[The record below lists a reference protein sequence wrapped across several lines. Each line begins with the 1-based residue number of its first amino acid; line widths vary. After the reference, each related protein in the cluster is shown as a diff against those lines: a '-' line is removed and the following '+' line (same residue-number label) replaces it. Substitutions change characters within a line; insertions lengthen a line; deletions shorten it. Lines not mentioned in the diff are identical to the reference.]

1 MSNAIQ
7 PVPLTNFHL
16 HRQTPNQEM
25 ELIPEADCSERS
37 YISIQKDIN
46 RSRHIRRKKRSRS
59 QSNPGLPNHPFS
71 RAAREVRSGLDR
83 LLIHSPSPVRR
94 GRIGKRGVLIDPIPA
109 SVLDEVVL
117 VGIIDVL

>member
-46 RSRHIRRKKRSRS
+46 RSRHIRTQKEEIEISVESWSSK
-59 QSNPGLPNHPFS
+59 PPFLKGGKGGAERFGS
-71 RAAREVRSGLDR
+71 VANSFSVSYEVGSAKEGYSSIQFLCPR
-83 LLIHSPSPVRR
+83 
-94 GRIGKRGVLIDPIPA
+94 
-109 SVLDEVVL
+109 
-117 VGIIDVL
+117 